1 MMAAEAE
8 IVMPERSGYSLGAGK
23 RKASPWDIF

>member
-8 IVMPERSGYSLGAGK
+8 IVMPESGYSLGAGK
-23 RKASPWDIF
+23 RKGSPWNIF